1 MGRVKLHI
9 EDPALRVTLET
20 ILRSGGHEIAN
31 ADADVVIAG
40 SAEDAIRAAQ
50 HGPALVVAAAGDIPE
65 AVRAMRQG
73 VYGYI
78 FLPLQPGET
87 DIMVQRAIGGGV
99 TKEEPELL
107 SLPEVERRHIE
118 KVLRHC
124 RHNRTEAARILG
136 IGRNTLWR
144 KLRDS

>member
-1 MGRVKLHI
+1 MGRVRLHI

-40 SAEDAIRAAQ
+40 RAEDAIEAARNA
-50 HGPALVVAAAGDIPE
+50 PALVVAAAGDIPE

-87 DIMVQRAIGGGV
+87 DIMVQRAISGGV
-99 TKEEPELL
+99 AKEEPELL
-107 SLPEVERRHIE
+107 SLSELERCHIE
-118 KVLRHC
+118 MVLRHC

-144 KLRDS
+144 KLRKS

>member
-1 MGRVKLHI
+1 MGRVRLHI

-31 ADADVVIAG
+31 ADADLVIAG
-40 SAEDAIRAAQ
+40 SAEAAIKAAQ
-50 HGPALVVAAAGDIPE
+50 DGPALVVAAAGDIPE

-87 DIMVQRAIGGGV
+87 DIMVRRAIGGRV

-107 SLPEVERRHIE
+107 SLSELERRHIE
-118 KVLRHC
+118 MVLRHC

-144 KLRDS
+144 KLRKL

>member
-1 MGRVKLHI
+1 MGRVRLHI

-20 ILRSGGHEIAN
+20 ILRSGGHEIA
-31 ADADVVIAG
+31 DTEADVVIAG
-40 SAEDAIRAAQ
+40 RAEDAIEAARNA
-50 HGPALVVAAAGDIPE
+50 PALVVAAAGDIPE

-87 DIMVQRAIGGGV
+87 DIMVQRAISGGV
-99 TKEEPELL
+99 AKEEPELL
-107 SLPEVERRHIE
+107 SLSELERCHIE
-118 KVLRHC
+118 MVLRHC

-144 KLRDS
+144 KLRKS